1 MTISRLAFLL
11 LLCIHTSVS
20 AERVVESILPSL
32 AYGPTCWSSVNVQNL
47 GNRTVAVDL
56 EAHRASGAL
65 VGLAGH
71 PEMTIQLAPG
81 ERGAYKLQIEEETTG
96 AWIKVR
102 ERIPS
107 PVLSPVV
114 AVWGATECV
123 IGNELHNAAREV
135 AYPTRN
141 PWFSADV
148 TDRRGEVILLVNAAE
163 RTAKASACYSSGG
176 LYSIPDAAH
185 PSSDLSPI
193 CSGTLAV
200 QIPPFGTFQF
210 PVERDGNSRFTL
222 KTTGE
227 AIALQM
233 LRPLAATVKM
243 YSVDSTVT
251 FGGEVPKD

>member
-1 MTISRLAFLL
+1 MTFPRLVLLL
-11 LLCIHTSVS
+11 LLCIRTSMS

-32 AYGPTCWSSVNVQNL
+32 AYGSTCWSSVSLQNL
-47 GNRTVAVDL
+47 GDRTVAVDV

-65 VGLAGH
+65 VALVGH
-71 PEMTIQLAPG
+71 PEMTIKLLAG

-102 ERIPS
+102 ERIPA
-107 PVLSPVV
+107 PAMSPVV
-114 AVWGATECV
+114 AVWGTTECV
-123 IGNELHNAAREV
+123 AGNELQTAAREV
-135 AYPTRN
+135 VYPTRN
-141 PWFSADV
+141 PWFSADIV
-148 TDRRGEVILLVNAAE
+148 DRRGEVILLVNTAE
-163 RTAKASACYSSGG
+163 RAAKASACYSSGG
-176 LYSIPDAAH
+176 LYSVPDASH
-185 PSSDLSPI
+185 PGSELNPI

-222 KTTGE
+222 KTTGD

-233 LRPLAATVKM
+233 LRPMTATVKM

-251 FGGEVPKD
+251 FGGEVPKN